1 MVQISLTLSQ
11 LNFGFM
17 KEEEEKEIIVLA
29 HNSFIH
35 LLSYM
40 STKFCFCFGKIR
52 VALKR
57 AGKTGGWVILLLLL
71 VIFFFLIQRTWCFY
85 LGY

>member
-1 MVQISLTLSQ
+1 
-11 LNFGFM
+11 M

-40 STKFCFCFGKIR
+40 STKFCFLFWED
-52 VALKR
+52 
-57 AGKTGGWVILLLLL
+57 TGGPEKG
-71 VIFFFLIQRTWCFY
+71 R
-85 LGY
+85 